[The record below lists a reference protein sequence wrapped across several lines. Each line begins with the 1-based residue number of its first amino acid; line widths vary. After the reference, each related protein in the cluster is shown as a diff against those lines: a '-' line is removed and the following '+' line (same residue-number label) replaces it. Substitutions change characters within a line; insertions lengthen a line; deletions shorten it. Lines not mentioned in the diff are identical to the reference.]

1 MLAYILV
8 LLIAVAVGYGVYWL
22 ALHWGLSAEP
32 SVPTD
37 VGEWKG
43 TEPAPAPPEYGSIPL
58 HDEDDEPAAYL
69 PIARGRLSW
78 QSRMGG
84 VLGLAVAVT
93 VAAIASALSL
103 YALGQMIAHLLKSA
117 SSG

>member
-32 SVPTD
+32 SVPAD
-37 VGEWKG
+37 VGEWRG
-43 TEPAPAPPEYGSIPL
+43 TEPPAPVEYGGIPL
-58 HDEDDEPAAYL
+58 HEEEDEPAAYL

-84 VLGLAVAVT
+84 ILGLAVAVT
-93 VAAIASALSL
+93 VAAIASALTL
-103 YALGQMIAHLLKSA
+103 YALGQMVVHLLKSA